1 MEKNTNNDTAGNHG
15 FIGKEVTLCFGGAA
29 GDGLDRAGNLVAR
42 SVNRLG
48 LYAISYNSYQSLI
61 RGGHTFLRIRIGEK
75 KPHCIGDQQNFLI
88 ALNQDSIER
97 HAKHVGEGGAV
108 IYNSDKVSC
117 DESQVGSKVHLAPLP
132 VKEITKNMGKLL
144 PIMQNTVAVGAF
156 LCLANLEIQALEDV
170 VKNIFKHKGT
180 EIIELNLKVALG
192 GYEYAKNNFKM
203 ARDSENW
210 NLSHQ
215 PKPFFT
221 GNHALALG
229 AAAGGLKFYAA
240 YPMSPASTILHWLV
254 AHNEECGIAVKQGE
268 DEIAV
273 INMAVGAGHAGVR
286 SMCATSGGGFAL
298 MSEAIGQAAMLETP
312 VVVVNVMRGGPSTGL
327 PTKTEQGDLNQ
338 AFGASQG
345 DYPRVIIAPKSST
358 DCFYT
363 AVEALNLAEKY
374 QIQVIILSDLLLGE
388 NFETIEQDEWSH
400 DVPIDRGELIKEVP
414 EHYAEKDGFKRY
426 AFTPSGVSPRPV
438 VGSPGMVHV
447 AATDDHDE
455 DGILISD
462 VFTCPPIRR
471 KIMEKRMRK
480 METLLKD
487 VPVPTIEGPEEAD
500 VTLIGW
506 GSTWGVIHE
515 SVQQLNNAG
524 ITANHIHFQYIY
536 PFHEKETL
544 KLLEKCKKTIDVE
557 VNYTGQFARHL
568 RAETGFSV
576 DEKMLVYDGE
586 PIEPNAI
593 TERVV
598 DILKGN
604 SLDTRVTEEEARE
617 IAYHYIRV
625 HLSNKARPKNIVQ
638 VNHNG
643 YGEPVWDLELVDRK
657 TGDIYGKLAIGV
669 ETGSTHKWE
678 PVS

>member
-1 MEKNTNNDTAGNHG
+1 MAKNDKSDVAGSPG
-15 FIGKEVTLCFGGAA
+15 LIGKEITLCFGGKA

-48 LYAISYNSYQSLI
+48 LYALSYNSYQSLI
-61 RGGHTFLRIRIGEK
+61 RGGHTFLRIRIAEK
-75 KPHCIGDQQNFLI
+75 KTHCIGDQQNFLI

-97 HAKHVGEGGAV
+97 HAKHIGEGGAV

-117 DESQVGSKVHLAPLP
+117 DESLIGNNVHLAPIP
-132 VKEITKNMGKLL
+132 VKEITKDMGKLL

-156 LCLANLEIQALEDV
+156 LYLANFEIQALEEV
-170 VKNIFKHKGT
+170 LKNIFKHKGK
-180 EIIELNLKVALG
+180 EIVELNLKVARG
-192 GYEYAKNNFKM
+192 GYEYAKNNFES
-203 ARDSENW
+203 ARNTEKW
-210 NLSHQ
+210 KLSHQ
-215 PKPFFT
+215 SKPFFT

-229 AAAGGLKFYAA
+229 AVAGGLKFYAA
-240 YPMSPASTILHWLV
+240 YPMSPASNILHWLV
-254 AHNEECGIAVKQGE
+254 AHNEECGIVVKQCE

-298 MSEAIGQAAMLETP
+298 MTEAIGQAAILETP
-312 VVVVNVMRGGPSTGL
+312 VVIVNVMRGGPSTGL

-345 DYPRVIIAPKSST
+345 DFPRVIVAPKSST
-358 DCFYT
+358 DCFHT

-374 QIQVIILSDLLLGE
+374 QIPVIILSELLLGE
-388 NFETIEQDEWSH
+388 NFETIEPDAWSH
-400 DVPIDRGELIKEVP
+400 DVPIDRGELISEVP
-414 EHYAEKDGFKRY
+414 EHFAEKDGFKRY

-438 VGSPGMVHV
+438 IGSPNMVHV

-462 VFTCPPIRR
+462 VFTCPPVRR

-487 VPVPTIEGPEEAD
+487 IPVPEIEGPDDAE

-515 SVQQLNNAG
+515 SVQQLNKTG
-524 ITANHIHFQYIY
+524 ITTNHIHFRYIY

-544 KLLEKCKKTIDVE
+544 KLLEKCNKTISVE

-568 RAETGFSV
+568 RAETGFTV

-586 PIEPNAI
+586 PIEPKAI
-593 TERVV
+593 TNRVV
-598 DILKGN
+598 DILKGKSN
-604 SLDTRVTEEEARE
+604 DTRVTEKDARE

-625 HLSNKARPKNIVQ
+625 HLRDKARPKNIVQ
-638 VNHNG
+638 VNQNG
-643 YGEPVWDLELVDRK
+643 YGEPIWDLELVDRK
-657 TGDIYGKLAIGV
+657 TGGMYGKLAIGI

-678 PVS
+678 PVA